1 MTVNDRSRWLE
12 PSPPLPVDGGE
23 PSFRVP
29 GQTRAPGQTP
39 KARTHSVRVRDR
51 RERFGDEHV
60 FAAECECG
68 WSGEPRTGVT
78 AERVARRDGEI
89 HLDAYRPPHGHRGR
103 G

>member
-1 MTVNDRSRWLE
+1 MNADDRAHWLD
-12 PSPPLPVDGGE
+12 PSPPMAVDDH
-23 PSFRVP
+23 
-29 GQTRAPGQTP
+29 APPARSPRQTP
-39 KARTHSVRVRDR
+39 KGRTHAVRVRDR

-68 WSGEPRTGVT
+68 WSGKPRTGLT

-89 HLDAYRPPHGHRGR
+89 HLDGHRPPHGYRGR

>member
-23 PSFRVP
+23 PSSRVSVH
-29 GQTRAPGQTP
+29 TP

-68 WSGEPRTGVT
+68 WSGEPRTGMT
-78 AERVARRDGEI
+78 AERVARRDGQI
-89 HLDAYRPPHGHRGR
+89 HIDAYRPPHGHRGR
-103 G
+103 S

>member
-1 MTVNDRSRWLE
+1 MNANQRAHWLGT
-12 PSPPLPVDGGE
+12 SPPIAVDGSE
-23 PSFRVP
+23 SP
-29 GQTRAPGQTP
+29 TRAPVRPQ
-39 KARTHSVRVRDR
+39 ARVLTHSVRVRDR

-78 AERVARRDGEI
+78 AERVARRDGQI
-89 HLDAYRPPHGHRGR
+89 HIDAYRPPHGHRGR

>member
-1 MTVNDRSRWLE
+1 MNIDEKAHWLD
-12 PSPPLPVDGGE
+12 PSPPLAIDGAE
-23 PSFRVP
+23 TLLSP
-29 GQTRAPGQTP
+29 
-39 KARTHSVRVRDR
+39 ARRTAGRLTHAVRVRDR

-68 WSGEPRTGVT
+68 WSGEPRTGMT

-89 HLDAYRPPHGHRGR
+89 HLDAHRPPHGHRGR

>member
-23 PSFRVP
+23 PSSRVSV
-29 GQTRAPGQTP
+29 QTP

-51 RERFGDEHV
+51 RERFGDEPV

-68 WSGEPRTGVT
+68 WNGDPRTGVT
-78 AERVARRDGEI
+78 AERLARRDGEI
-89 HLDAYRPPHGHRGR
+89 HLDAHRPPHGHRGR